1 MRVIS
6 RCVPTRPETTV
17 GKSRAWLPALGAA
30 AAAVIGAAL
39 PVLSAHAE
47 DAQIVTIGAILPI
60 TGLASTLGPVERD
73 ALTMAVEEINNA
85 GGFEVGGHHYKL
97 ALKVLDDETNP
108 ASVGVSGFRQ
118 LVDVDKV
125 PVLIDAVGTRSYQAL
140 LKRSPLPE
148 LNILDSIAPPS
159 VMTVDPHVFLLRTD
173 VFGYVPGGVWYLKNV
188 LHKERIAFIGSAVD
202 AYSAS
207 IENLVKQAA
216 EQYGAKIVADV
227 NYPGGATD
235 FSPFIQSATNAQ
247 ADAIYLGGVTQEV
260 LPVAKQL
267 YQSGVRN
274 LPIAHSSGATPTQ
287 AKQIIGDPLYNDVM
301 ANNYDFAGT
310 LPELS
315 NNPATKKFFNDFLA
329 KYHEYPDDLT
339 MWAYDAPFIVVGAMQ
354 AANSVSDREKIYQ
367 AMLQMKVPPKTIS
380 EWVPAEGGK
389 LFHDRNAQ
397 TLSEGVGWCADKK
410 TIAPVF
416 VYRLDGLKLTE
427 QKVVENGCKGR

>member
-1 MRVIS
+1 MRV
-6 RCVPTRPETTV
+6 
-17 GKSRAWLPALGAA
+17 KSRRASTRANAATNNNSRLGLGALIA
-30 AAAVIGAAL
+30 AAAVTLTAL
-39 PVLSAHAE
+39 PPLPVNAE
-47 DAQIVTIGAILPI
+47 DAQTVTLGAILPI

-73 ALTMAVEEINNA
+73 ALTMAVEDINNA
-85 GGFEVGGHHYKL
+85 GGFEVAGKHYKL
-97 ALKVLDDETNP
+97 VLKVLDDETNP

-125 PVLIDAVGTRSYQAL
+125 PVLVDAVGARSYQAL
-140 LKRSPLPE
+140 IRRSPLPV
-148 LNILDSIAPPS
+148 LNILDSVAPPS
-159 VMTVDPHVFLLRTD
+159 ILTVDPHVFLLRTD
-173 VFGYVPGGVWYLKNV
+173 VLGYVPGGVWYLKNV
-188 LHKERIAFIGSAVD
+188 LHKDKIAFIGSAVD
-202 AYSAS
+202 PYSAS
-207 IENLVKQAA
+207 IEALVKGAA

-267 YQSGVRN
+267 YQSGVRD
-274 LPIAHSSGATPTQ
+274 LPVAHSSGATPTQ

-301 ANNYDFAGT
+301 VNNYDFAGT

-315 NNPATKKFFNDFLA
+315 DDPATKKFFNDFLA
-329 KYHEYPDDLT
+329 RFHEYPDDLT
-339 MWAYDAPFIVVGAMQ
+339 MWAYDTPFIVVAAMQ

-367 AMLQMKVPPKTIS
+367 AMLQMKIPPKTIS
-380 EWVPAEGGK
+380 GWVPTADGK

-397 TLSEGVGWCADKK
+397 TLSEGVGWCPDKK

-416 VYRLDGLKLTE
+416 VYRLDGYKLAE
-427 QKVVENGCKGR
+427 EKVIKDGCKGR

>member
-1 MRVIS
+1 MRV
-6 RCVPTRPETTV
+6 
-17 GKSRAWLPALGAA
+17 KSRRASTRANTATNNSRVGLGALVA
-30 AAAVIGAAL
+30 AAAVTLVALPAL
-39 PVLSAHAE
+39 PVNAE
-47 DAQIVTIGAILPI
+47 DAQTVTLGAILPI

-73 ALTMAVEEINNA
+73 ALTMAVEDINNA
-85 GGFEVGGHHYKL
+85 GGFEVAGKHYKL
-97 ALKVLDDETNP
+97 VLKVLDDETNP

-125 PVLIDAVGTRSYQAL
+125 PVLVDAVGARSYQAL
-140 LKRSPLPE
+140 IRRSPLPV
-148 LNILDSIAPPS
+148 LNILDSVAPPS
-159 VMTVDPHVFLLRTD
+159 ILTVDPHVFLLRTD
-173 VFGYVPGGVWYLKNV
+173 VLGYVPGGVWYLKNV
-188 LHKERIAFIGSAVD
+188 LHKDKIAFIGSAVD
-202 AYSAS
+202 PYSAS
-207 IENLVKQAA
+207 IENLVKGAA

-267 YQSGVRN
+267 YQSGVRD

-301 ANNYDFAGT
+301 VNNYDFAGT

-315 NNPATKKFFNDFLA
+315 DDPATKKFFNDFLA
-329 KYHEYPDDLT
+329 RFHEYPDDLT
-339 MWAYDAPFIVVGAMQ
+339 MWAYDTPFIVVAAMQ

-367 AMLQMKVPPKTIS
+367 AMLQMKIPPRTIS
-380 EWVPAEGGK
+380 GWVPTADGK

-397 TLSEGVGWCADKK
+397 TLSEGVGWCPDKK

-416 VYRLDGLKLTE
+416 VYRLDGYKLPE
-427 QKVVENGCKGR
+427 QKVIADGCKGR

>member
-1 MRVIS
+1 MRVTS
-6 RCVPTRPETTV
+6 RCAPTRAKTV
-17 GKSRAWLPALGAA
+17 VNTGRVGFSALAA
-30 AAAVIGAAL
+30 ATAL
-39 PVLSAHAE
+39 VTATSLSAVSADAE
-47 DAQIVTIGAILPI
+47 DIQTVAIGAILPI

-73 ALTMAVEEINNA
+73 ALNMAVEEINSS
-85 GGFEVGGHHYKL
+85 GGFEVAGKHYKL

-108 ASVGVSGFRQ
+108 AAVGVSGFRQ

-125 PVLIDAVGTRSYQAL
+125 PVLIDAVGARSYQAL
-140 LKRSPLPE
+140 IRRSPLPV
-148 LNILDSIAPPS
+148 LNILDSVAPPS
-159 VMTVDPHVFLLRTD
+159 ILTVDPHVFLLRTD

-202 AYSAS
+202 PYSAS
-207 IENLVKQAA
+207 IENLVKGAA
-216 EQYGAKIVADV
+216 ESYGAKIVADV

-235 FSPFIQSATNAQ
+235 FSPFIQSATNAN

-274 LPIAHSSGATPTQ
+274 IPIAHSSGATPTQ

-301 ANNYDFAGT
+301 VNNYDFAGT

-329 KYHEYPDDLT
+329 RYHEYPDDLT
-339 MWAYDAPFIVVGAMQ
+339 MWAYDTPFIIVGAMQ

-367 AMLQMKVPPKTIS
+367 AMLQMKIPPKTIS

-397 TLSEGVGWCADKK
+397 TLSEGVGWCPDKK
-410 TIAPVF
+410 TIAAVF
-416 VYRLDGLKLTE
+416 VYRLDGYKLPE
-427 QKVVENGCKGR
+427 NKVIENGCKGR